1 MTKQKKRLTVAEL
14 MSPNVISLRPD
25 DRVSQAVREMTLAGV
40 RHLPI
45 VEHGRIVGIVSSH
58 DLAAV
63 LDAPDDAALRT
74 LMSSDVVSVL
84 PDAPAVEAV
93 GLMIDAKYGAL
104 PVVTNGGELVGII
117 TATDFLAVAQH
128 ALLGEPIERE
138 PGEI

>member
-1 MTKQKKRLTVAEL
+1 MTKKKKRASVADF
-14 MSPNVISLRPD
+14 MSPNVISLRAD

-58 DLAAV
+58 DLAAAI
-63 LDAPDDAALRT
+63 DAPEDAALRT
-74 LMSSDVVSVL
+74 LMSTDVVSVS
-84 PDAPAVEAV
+84 PEAPAVEAV

-104 PVVTNGGELVGII
+104 PVVTSNGELVGII

-138 PGEI
+138 AGEI